1 MKETAASGARCWRS
15 VGLGLCVLAALAVA
29 SQAATPEGEP
39 GPPLQ
44 VNQFKLDYAE
54 VDKGHPGLPDLAEL
68 TGLPLSLGKLPS
80 GYVAPKPGVEAATVT
95 LAGVPKLPLKKFY
108 ASAIV
113 SIEEQI
119 VRWFNSRGLVG
130 VFVAPH
136 PDDLVVELAVEK
148 GKRKIIGQD
157 DRRPPKRKDLRL
169 VVWVGIVTKIRTVAS
184 GRRIPETERV
194 NNPRHAHIRAR
205 SPIQPAAEG
214 QAARRDLLRKDEL
227 ERYTYFLSRHPGR
240 RVDAALSSGEQPGTV
255 VLDYLVNEN
264 KPWYAY
270 FQLSNTGTVST
281 ARWRERF
288 GFVHNQ
294 LTGHDDI
301 LTIDYITAR
310 FDEAHAVLASYEVP
324 VFQFDRLRW
333 RIYGSWNKYTASDIG
348 LAAATFKGKGWS
360 IGSELIWNFFQHKA
374 LFLDAVAGARWEHH
388 KVEDKLLGTEGEDDL
403 FIPYLGL
410 RFERVVETAS
420 LWGSATLEWNHTRMA
435 NTDLDE
441 LQRLGR
447 LDPALRWGVLK
458 FDANCSLY
466 LEPLLNRAAWDDP
479 ASKWPHTLAHEV
491 FFSVRGQK
499 SLGDRLIPQHEYV
512 VGGFYTVR
520 GYPESAV
527 AGDSAYVAT
536 AEYRFHVPRIFK
548 PSPKPAKIP
557 VFNIPFRFA
566 PQQLYARPDWDLILR
581 VFYDVGRVALYH
593 RAPYERNQ
601 TLQGA
606 GVGIELRFKSNFS
619 IRCDYAVTLEDITT
633 QTEKIN
639 SGHNRIHAIATLA
652 F

>member
-1 MKETAASGARCWRS
+1 MNERRVSGRAKGWRGLAA
-15 VGLGLCVLAALAVA
+15 GLLAVAALAAA
-29 SQAATPEGEP
+29 SYAGAPQGEP
-39 GPPLQ
+39 GPALQ
-44 VNQFKLDYAE
+44 VNRFRLSYAQ
-54 VDKGHPGLPDLAEL
+54 VDQGHPGLPDLKDIE
-68 TGLPLSLGKLPS
+68 TLPLSLGKVAG
-80 GYVAPKPGVEAATVT
+80 GYVAPKPGLETVT
-95 LAGVPKLPLKKFY
+95 ITLAEVPELPLKKFY

-119 VRWFNSRGLVG
+119 VRWFNRRGLVG
-130 VFVAPH
+130 VFVAPD
-136 PDDLVVELAVEK
+136 PRDLVVIVKVED
-148 GKRKIIGQD
+148 GKRKLVARD
-157 DRRPPKRKDLRL
+157 DRPAKRKDLRL

-184 GRRIPETERV
+184 GARVPAAERV
-194 NNPRHAHIRAR
+194 NNPKHAHILAN
-205 SPIQPAAEG
+205 SPIRPAAKGE
-214 QAARRDLLRKDEL
+214 ATRRDLLRKDEL

-240 RVDAALSSGEQPGTV
+240 RVDAAISSGQEPGTI
-255 VLDYLVNEN
+255 VLDYLVNES

-270 FQLSNTGTVST
+270 FQISNTGTVST

-294 LTGHDDI
+294 LTGHDDT

-333 RIYGSWNKYTASDIG
+333 RLYGSWNKYTASDIG
-348 LAAATFKGKGWS
+348 LAAATFEGKGWS

-388 KVEDKLLGTEGEDDL
+388 KVEDKLLGTEGEDNL
-403 FIPYLGL
+403 FIPYVGL

-420 LWGSATLEWNHTRMA
+420 LWGSATFEWNHTRIA

-441 LQRLGR
+441 LEQLGR
-447 LDPALRWGVLK
+447 LNPALRWGVLK

-466 LEPLLNRAAWDDP
+466 LEPLLNRAAWEDP
-479 ASKWPHTLAHEV
+479 ASKWSHTLAHEL
-491 FFSVRGQK
+491 FLSVRGQK
-499 SLGDRLIPQHEYV
+499 ALGDRLIPQLEYV

-527 AGDSAYVAT
+527 AGDSVYVAT

-548 PSPKPAKIP
+548 PKPKPVKLP
-557 VFNIPFRFA
+557 VFNVPFRFA
-566 PQQLYARPDWDLILR
+566 PQQLYGKPDWDLILR
-581 VFYDVGRVALYH
+581 AFYDVGRVALYQ